1 MSRSLHRMR
10 DIPTHLVGEHCY
22 FSSPIHDIKYSV
34 TVHFCG
40 ASVDSLVTDTEL
52 KKDIKKNRGDQAYN
66 LDVNIAS
73 NHILSHKF
81 GHFILFLELFLI
93 HEQHIIFPNLLDN
106 SIGAYISCSSLFG
119 LIKDT
124 SLLIMDFTYP

>member
-40 ASVDSLVTDTEL
+40 ASVDSLVTDTEF
-52 KKDIKKNRGDQAYN
+52 KKDIQKKLGEIR
-66 LDVNIAS
+66 LIIWMS
-73 NHILSHKF
+73 ILHPTILSHKF